1 MYLIIKF
8 GHNFGESIWAKLTRD
23 NSLKK
28 CSSSKM
34 LTFFRK
40 KNLFLKQEYI
50 LTITLSYSFTKIL
63 LILLITTNKYPFTK
77 ILLINTKLLKYRKY
91 LHRKSHLK

>member
-8 GHNFGESIWAKLTRD
+8 GHNFGESIWAKLTNPRKKRD

-50 LTITLSYSFTKIL
+50 LTITLSYSFEFIH
-63 LILLITTNKYPFTK
+63 P
-77 ILLINTKLLKYRKY
+77 LLKYY
-91 LHRKSHLK
+91 